1 MRPDPL
7 NPAQVSKEEY
17 IDWMVKLFDPYQTGF
32 TPNKTVENIIDLM
45 FSSDESNQSANSDE
59 AQSESVAQ
67 NLKNS
72 LKNNGVLQT
81 DGFLNG

>member
-45 FSSDESNQSANSDE
+45 
-59 AQSESVAQ
+59 
-67 NLKNS
+67 
-72 LKNNGVLQT
+72 
-81 DGFLNG
+81 GFGLVGEG